1 MLNIF
6 FPVMV
11 EGYGH
16 EIEEEIFCEAVKF
29 GMSEVSVWSC
39 VIKFDQKWSCVKWVC
54 VHHTV
59 QNNNWILNGQCVPIK
74 CKLSQNFTG
83 Q

>member
-16 EIEEEIFCEAVKF
+16 EIEEEKFCEAVKF
-29 GMSEVSVWSC
+29 GMSEVSV
-39 VIKFDQKWSCVKWVC
+39 
-54 VHHTV
+54 
-59 QNNNWILNGQCVPIK
+59 
-74 CKLSQNFTG
+74 
-83 Q
+83 